1 MPHQQS
7 FRLGWQSENL
17 ARYILYKF
25 SFLAQPAQVADDIGV
40 DFFCTIFETKH
51 KNTNADLVPRNSF
64 AIQIK
69 SESTSNKVDLT
80 RYLPY
85 LINLELPFFIG
96 RVDRTNLKL
105 TIYSG
110 EFLIPFFAYKGT
122 PSYLEAELCK
132 NLAIGSD
139 YSGWNREISPGKYV
153 LPFPKIAEI
162 SASIDDDL
170 LETTVG
176 EIREKCS
183 SILSNIASRINKE
196 FILRGVAPDHLLL
209 FAGPDSLQSF
219 EFNFLMRLTEAF
231 FNLGYAYSSME
242 SSRPQIAERFRLY
255 ESIYQQLVSAL
266 GEVEEL
272 KILTTTYENTRILIE
287 SNSNS

>member
-1 MPHQQS
+1 MPHQRS

-25 SFLAQPAQVADDIGV
+25 SFLAQPTQVADDIGV
-40 DFFCTIFETKH
+40 DFFCTIFETKRQN
-51 KNTNADLVPRNSF
+51 KNSDLVPKNSF

-69 SESTSNKVDLT
+69 SESTLNKVDLT

-96 RVDRTNLKL
+96 GVDRTNLKL

-122 PSYLEAELCK
+122 PNHLEAELCEK
-132 NLAIGSD
+132 LEIGSD
-139 YSGWNREISPGKYV
+139 YSGWNKEILPDKYV

-162 SASIDDDL
+162 AANIDDNL
-170 LETTVG
+170 LEAEVSK
-176 EIREKCS
+176 IREKCS
-183 SILSNIASRINKE
+183 SILSNIASRINNE
-196 FILRGVAPDHLLL
+196 FILKGVAPDHLLL

-219 EFNFLMRLTEAF
+219 EFNFLLRLTEAF
-231 FNLGYAYSSME
+231 FNLGFAYSSIE

-255 ESIYQQLVSAL
+255 ESIYQKFISVL

-272 KILTTTYENTRILIE
+272 KVLTTTYENAKNIIE
-287 SNSNS
+287 SSSSS